1 MPNACRVCQR
11 DDRAVIDAALAR
23 GEALR
28 AVSRRTGIAKTTLL
42 RHHRHA
48 HSPQEP
54 TIPMRTQPAPPP
66 PEVLALAGLVA
77 PLQAQ
82 LDALQAETRA
92 VRRDL
97 EQQRA
102 RVEAMAQRLLL
113 LTAQVRGH
121 EPMVTT
127 VQALL
132 LLLTED
138 DDAWQA
144 MYSLLRTSG
153 LGTHGTLHRF
163 VAHLVGRPPPA

>member
-1 MPNACRVCQR
+1 
-11 DDRAVIDAALAR
+11 
-23 GEALR
+23 
-28 AVSRRTGIAKTTLL
+28 
-42 RHHRHA
+42 
-48 HSPQEP
+48 
-54 TIPMRTQPAPPP
+54 
-66 PEVLALAGLVA
+66 VLDLAGLVA

-92 VRRDL
+92 VRSAL
-97 EQQRA
+97 EQERA

-132 LLLTED
+132 MLLTED

-144 MYSLLRTSG
+144 LYSLLRTSG

-163 VAHLVGRPPPA
+163 VAHLVDRPPPASSGPACQGPGWPSSELSIEH